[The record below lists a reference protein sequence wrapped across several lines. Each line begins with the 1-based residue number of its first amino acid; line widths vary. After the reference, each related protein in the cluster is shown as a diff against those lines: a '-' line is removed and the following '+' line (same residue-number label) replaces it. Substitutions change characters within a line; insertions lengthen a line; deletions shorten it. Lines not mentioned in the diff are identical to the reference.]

1 MLWLGYAGMPRRI
14 QDYPQGYTGWH
25 SVASLGHTFVLLG
38 LVFFLLLVGHA
49 FYFKRPAGG
58 RHSGMPFV
66 VTRLAF
72 VTLDRSYAAKALRQ
86 RQVIGIRDVRE
97 YLLDLD

>member
-1 MLWLGYAGMPRRI
+1 M
-14 QDYPQGYTGWH
+14 
-25 SVASLGHTFVLLG
+25 VSLGHTFVLLG

-86 RQVIGIRDVRE
+86 RQLIGVRDVRE

>member
-1 MLWLGYAGMPRRI
+1 MPRRV

-58 RHSGMPFV
+58 RHAGMPFV

-72 VTLDRSYAAKALRQ
+72 VTLDRLYAAKATRRRQ
-86 RQVIGIRDVRE
+86 LTGVRDVRE
-97 YLLDLD
+97 YLADIN

>member
-1 MLWLGYAGMPRRI
+1 
-14 QDYPQGYTGWH
+14 
-25 SVASLGHTFVLLG
+25 
-38 LVFFLLLVGHA
+38 
-49 FYFKRPAGG
+49 
-58 RHSGMPFV
+58 MPFV

-86 RQVIGIRDVRE
+86 RQLIGVRDVRE

>member
-1 MLWLGYAGMPRRI
+1 
-14 QDYPQGYTGWH
+14 
-25 SVASLGHTFVLLG
+25 

-72 VTLDRSYAAKALRQ
+72 LTLDRLYAAKALRQ
-86 RQVIGIRDVRE
+86 KQVTGVRDVRD
-97 YLLDLD
+97 YLLELD

>member
-1 MLWLGYAGMPRRI
+1 M
-14 QDYPQGYTGWH
+14 
-25 SVASLGHTFVLLG
+25 LLG

-86 RQVIGIRDVRE
+86 RQLIGVRDVRE

>member
-1 MLWLGYAGMPRRI
+1 M
-14 QDYPQGYTGWH
+14 
-25 SVASLGHTFVLLG
+25 ASLGHTFVLLG

-72 VTLDRSYAAKALRQ
+72 VTLDRSYALRALRQ
-86 RQVIGIRDVRE
+86 RQFVGVREIRE
-97 YLLDLD
+97 YLANLD